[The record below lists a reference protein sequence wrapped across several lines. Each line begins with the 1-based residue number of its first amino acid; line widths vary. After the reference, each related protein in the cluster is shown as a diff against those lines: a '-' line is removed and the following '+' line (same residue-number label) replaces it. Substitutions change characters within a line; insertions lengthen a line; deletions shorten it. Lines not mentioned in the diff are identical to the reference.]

1 MKNITV
7 KLHGKDQTLGEL
19 NVRTHTGQPEIIQAQ
34 KDVNYEFYD
43 DATGVAPDHIVT
55 KREGNDLY
63 VSFEEEGQNP
73 DLIIEDFYGNND
85 QGLIGLAENGEYYYY
100 VPDTGEVAQYVTNL
114 TPGMIEG
121 QALGG
126 SSFVVPFWL
135 ALPAAASIP
144 FAAGLAG
151 LASIGAI
158 AAVASSNGSDSNNK
172 DASTSQTGNS
182 TAAVTGVELGGSAD
196 DGYLNAKEVGGQ
208 DSVSVP
214 VTIGLNG
221 DVKEGDTVT
230 IDVNGTLS
238 THTVTADEANAHSIT
253 ASVDIPSSQD
263 GTVVVK
269 ASVTATATGNTP
281 AANSAQDDVIVD
293 TGVPGDV
300 NGDKT
305 PNGADNDSTTQDG
318 APKVS
323 IKDGGD
329 NALNQLT

>member
-1 MKNITV
+1 M
-7 KLHGKDQTLGEL
+7 
-19 NVRTHTGQPEIIQAQ
+19 
-34 KDVNYEFYD
+34 
-43 DATGVAPDHIVT
+43 
-55 KREGNDLY
+55 
-63 VSFEEEGQNP
+63 
-73 DLIIEDFYGNND
+73 
-85 QGLIGLAENGEYYYY
+85 
-100 VPDTGEVAQYVTNL
+100 
-114 TPGMIEG
+114 
-121 QALGG
+121 
-126 SSFVVPFWL
+126 
-135 ALPAAASIP
+135 
-144 FAAGLAG
+144 
-151 LASIGAI
+151 
-158 AAVASSNGSDSNNK
+158 
-172 DASTSQTGNS
+172 
-182 TAAVTGVELGGSAD
+182 
-196 DGYLNAKEVGGQ
+196 GGQ